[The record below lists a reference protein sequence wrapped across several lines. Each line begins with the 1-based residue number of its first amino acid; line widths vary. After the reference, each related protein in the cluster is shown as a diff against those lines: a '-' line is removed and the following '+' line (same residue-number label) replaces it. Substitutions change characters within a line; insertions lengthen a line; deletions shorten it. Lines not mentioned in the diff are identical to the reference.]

1 LGGLSRT
8 LSLMNTAR
16 QAGLGVVISSAL
28 DTSVGLYQAGLLQ
41 AHLEAT
47 TEDWNDAGL
56 GTIGFLA
63 HDVVRAPL
71 LAHGGVLALSRPELD
86 HASLDYQEASP
97 ERTQWWH
104 ERLRRCFALLES

>member
-1 LGGLSRT
+1 MS
-8 LSLMNTAR
+8 TAR

-28 DTSVGLYQAGLLQ
+28 DTSVGVYQAGLIQ

-47 TEDWNDAGL
+47 TEDWKDAGL
-56 GTIGFLA
+56 GTMSFLA
-63 HDVVRAPL
+63 HDVVHAPHLARSGL
-71 LAHGGVLALSRPELD
+71 LTLAEPVLDQGALES
-86 HASLDYQEASP
+86 HQASP